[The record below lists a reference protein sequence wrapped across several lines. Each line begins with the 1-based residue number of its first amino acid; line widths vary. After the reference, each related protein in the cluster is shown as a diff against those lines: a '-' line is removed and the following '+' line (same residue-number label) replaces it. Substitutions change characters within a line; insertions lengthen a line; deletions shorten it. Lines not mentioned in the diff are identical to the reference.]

1 MIDCPFC
8 HQESFIESEYCYAR
22 WDKYPVNKGHVLI
35 IPKRH
40 VKTWF
45 DMTNAEQ
52 QDAMLLLENVRTLL
66 DKELSPDGFNIGL
79 NCGLAAGQT
88 VMHAHMHVIPRYRN
102 DMDDPTGGVRG
113 VIPSK
118 QKY

>member
-1 MIDCPFC
+1 MNSCPFC
-8 HQESFIESEYCYAR
+8 LQESFLETEYCYAR
-22 WDKYPVNKGHVLI
+22 WDKYPVNRGHALI

-40 VKTWF
+40 VNTWF
-45 DMTNAEQ
+45 DVNIKEQ
-52 QDAMLLLENVRTLL
+52 HDALLLL
-66 DKELSPDGFNIGL
+66 DKVRDYLDVKFSPNGFNIGL
-79 NCGLAAGQT
+79 NCGSSAGQT
-88 VMHAHMHVIPRYRN
+88 VMHSHMHVIPRYKN